1 MSTPTRSTWTRP
13 TSPAGWVRGSR
24 AILAV
29 HYGGQP
35 ADLAEL
41 SALAADA
48 GVVLLEDAAEAHGAR
63 YRGRHVGTW
72 GVAGMFSFTPTKN
85 ITTGEGGMVI
95 TGDGDL
101 ARRLRLQR
109 NHGQVSPY
117 EHAVLGC
124 NWRLSEMQA
133 AMGRAQ
139 TAKLDAILARKR
151 TLAADLDRRLD
162 PVAGVQAPVVRG
174 DRDHVH
180 MLYTVT
186 LATADAARRDAVIDD
201 LAQQGIESRVY
212 FPPAHRQP
220 VFGGQPAD
228 VPVTDDLAGRIL
240 SLPIHSLLTP
250 DEVADVAAAL
260 AAADGP
266 HRRRPPRRHDE
277 PCCRRLA
284 WPSCWHPVL
293 AVVAVLVRL
302 ADGRPLLFVHQRA
315 GLDGRP
321 FGLLKFRT
329 MRPPGSPRG
338 ARRRPHHPGRSPAP
352 SFQPRRAAGTVER
365 GPGRDE
371 PRRSPSPA
379 RGLHGRVFADAK
391 RGAWRSIRA

>member
-1 MSTPTRSTWTRP
+1 MSPGYTQWRIGLARPDVGEEEIEAVTRVLRGPILTNGPETVGFEREFADRHGAEHGIAFANGTVALVGLFAALGIGPGDEVIVPSLTFVSSATSIVYAGATPVFADVDPDTFNLDPADVAHRM
-13 TSPAGWVRGSR
+13 SPRVK

-63 YRGRHVGTW
+63 YRDRHVGTW
-72 GVAGMFSFTPTKN
+72 GAAGMFSFTPTKN

-101 ARRLRLQR
+101 AQQLRLLR
-109 NHGQVSPY
+109 NHGQVSAY
-117 EHAVLGC
+117 EHAILGC

-139 TAKLDAILARKR
+139 TAKLDAILDRKR
-151 TLAADLDRRLD
+151 ALAAHLDRLLD
-162 PVAGVQAPVVRG
+162 PVAGVQAPVVRA

-186 LATADAARRDAVIDD
+186 LANADSARRDAVIAD

-220 VFGGQPAD
+220 IFRDTPTD

-240 SLPIHSLLTP
+240 SLPMHSRLTP

-260 AAADGP
+260 AAALD
-266 HRRRPPRRHDE
+266 
-277 PCCRRLA
+277 
-284 WPSCWHPVL
+284 
-293 AVVAVLVRL
+293 
-302 ADGRPLLFVHQRA
+302 RA
-315 GLDGRP
+315 
-321 FGLLKFRT
+321 
-329 MRPPGSPRG
+329 
-338 ARRRPHHPGRSPAP
+338 AASPA
-352 SFQPRRAAGTVER
+352 S
-365 GPGRDE
+365 
-371 PRRSPSPA
+371 A
-379 RGLHGRVFADAK
+379 R
-391 RGAWRSIRA
+391 

>member
-1 MSTPTRSTWTRP
+1 MSAGYSKWRIGLARPDVGEDEIEAVTRVLLSPILTNGPETVGFEREFADLHEAEHGVAFANGTVALVALYAALGIGPGDEVIVPSLTFVSSATSVLYAGATPVFADVDPETFNLD
-13 TSPAGWVRGSR
+13 PADVARR
-24 AILAV
+24 LTPRVKAILAV

-41 SALAADA
+41 SDLAADA

-72 GVAGMFSFTPTKN
+72 GRAGMFSFTPTKN

-101 ARRLRLQR
+101 ARQLRLLR
-109 NHGQVSPY
+109 NHGQVSLY

-139 TAKLDAILARKR
+139 TAKLGGILARKH

-162 PVAGVQAPVVRG
+162 PLAGVRAPVVRD

-201 LAQQGIESRVY
+201 LANQGVESRVY

-220 VFGGQPAD
+220 VFRGQPPAD

-240 SLPIHSLLTP
+240 SLPMHSLLSTQ
-250 DEVADVAAAL
+250 EVADIAAAL
-260 AAADGP
+260 AAA
-266 HRRRPPRRHDE
+266 
-277 PCCRRLA
+277 
-284 WPSCWHPVL
+284 
-293 AVVAVLVRL
+293 
-302 ADGRPLLFVHQRA
+302 
-315 GLDGRP
+315 LD
-321 FGLLKFRT
+321 RT
-329 MRPPGSPRG
+329 
-338 ARRRPHHPGRSPAP
+338 ATTPAP
-352 SFQPRRAAGTVER
+352 A
-365 GPGRDE
+365 
-371 PRRSPSPA
+371 
-379 RGLHGRVFADAK
+379 
-391 RGAWRSIRA
+391 

>member
-1 MSTPTRSTWTRP
+1 VSAGYTEWRIGLARPDVGQEEIEAVSRVLRGPILTNGPETVAFEREFADLHGAEHGVAFANGTVALVALFAALGIGPDDEVIVPSLTFVPSATSIVYAGATPVFADVDPETFNLD
-13 TSPAGWVRGSR
+13 PADVARRLGPRVKG
-24 AILAV
+24 ILAV

-72 GVAGMFSFTPTKN
+72 GRAGMFSFTPTKN
-85 ITTGEGGMVI
+85 ITTGEGGMVV

-101 ARRLRLQR
+101 ARTLRLLR

-139 TAKLDAILARKR
+139 TAKLEAILDRKR
-151 TLAADLDRRLD
+151 SLAAELDRLLD
-162 PVAGVQAPVVRG
+162 PMAGVQAPVVRD

-186 LATADAARRDAVIDD
+186 LASADAARRDAVIAD

-212 FPPAHRQP
+212 FPPVHRQP
-220 VFGGQPAD
+220 IFEGRPAD

-240 SLPIHSLLTP
+240 SLPMHSLLTSN
-250 DEVADVAAAL
+250 EVADIATSL
-260 AAADGP
+260 AAAMDRTG
-266 HRRRPPRRHDE
+266 
-277 PCCRRLA
+277 A
-284 WPSCWHPVL
+284 TPV
-293 AVVAVLVRL
+293 
-302 ADGRPLLFVHQRA
+302 
-315 GLDGRP
+315 
-321 FGLLKFRT
+321 
-329 MRPPGSPRG
+329 
-338 ARRRPHHPGRSPAP
+338 PAC
-352 SFQPRRAAGTVER
+352 
-365 GPGRDE
+365 
-371 PRRSPSPA
+371 
-379 RGLHGRVFADAK
+379 
-391 RGAWRSIRA
+391 

>member
-1 MSTPTRSTWTRP
+1 MSTGYKEWRIGLARP
-13 TSPAGWVRGSR
+13 DVGEEEIEAVSRVLRTPILTNGPETAGFEREFADFHQAEHGIAFANGTVALVALYAALGIGPGDEVIVPSLTFVSSATSIVYAGATPVFADVDPDTFNLDPADVARKLGPRVKG
-24 AILAV
+24 ILAV

-101 ARRLRLQR
+101 AHRLRLLR
-109 NHGQVSPY
+109 NHGQVSQY

-151 TLAADLDRRLD
+151 TLAAELDRHLN
-162 PVAGVQAPVVRG
+162 PVEGVQAPVVRA

-186 LATADAARRDAVIDD
+186 LAAADAAGRDAVIDD
-201 LAQQGIESRVY
+201 LAQQGIESRLY

-220 VFGGQPAD
+220 VFGGQPPD
-228 VPVTDDLAGRIL
+228 LPVTDDLAGRIL
-240 SLPIHSLLTP
+240 SLPIHSLLTT
-250 DEVADVAAAL
+250 DEMADVAAAL
-260 AAADGP
+260 AAALT
-266 HRRRPPRRHDE
+266 R
-277 PCCRRLA
+277 
-284 WPSCWHPVL
+284 
-293 AVVAVLVRL
+293 
-302 ADGRPLLFVHQRA
+302 
-315 GLDGRP
+315 
-321 FGLLKFRT
+321 
-329 MRPPGSPRG
+329 
-338 ARRRPHHPGRSPAP
+338 
-352 SFQPRRAAGTVER
+352 
-365 GPGRDE
+365 
-371 PRRSPSPA
+371 
-379 RGLHGRVFADAK
+379 ADAAPTP
-391 RGAWRSIRA
+391 AW